1 MPVAK
6 EEYLVPKHNYRVVAL
21 EYASVIAS
29 SSSNANFL
37 KTWVCTIYL
46 AYASTSRNS
55 SNIFNLV
62 IRNCIFCISWKMKD
76 HLCLVVV
83 FVLMMESNGGWRTL
97 SSLDFKLGF
106 GGATWVPNS
115 TTFIIQETH
124 QICSTSFAGI
134 ELHLHVS
141 FHPHNGSLAHYFAS
155 NLKRHLTLHLH

>member
-6 EEYLVPKHNYRVVAL
+6 EEYLVPKHNYHVVAL

-29 SSSNANFL
+29 SSSNANVL

-55 SNIFNLV
+55 SNILNLV
-62 IRNCIFCISWKMKD
+62 IRNCILYLLEDERSSMPCCSI
-76 HLCLVVV
+76 CLDDG
-83 FVLMMESNGGWRTL
+83 EQ
-97 SSLDFKLGF
+97 
-106 GGATWVPNS
+106 S
-115 TTFIIQETH
+115 TTFLIQEIH

-141 FHPHNGSLAHYFAS
+141 IHLHNGSLAHYFAS